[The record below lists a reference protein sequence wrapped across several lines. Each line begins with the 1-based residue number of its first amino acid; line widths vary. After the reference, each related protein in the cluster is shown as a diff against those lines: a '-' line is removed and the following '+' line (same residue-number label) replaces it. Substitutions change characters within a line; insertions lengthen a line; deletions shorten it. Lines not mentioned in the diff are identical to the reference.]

1 MEYASRMEYSARL
14 SKSPFYSVLSIKRR
28 RCAMDSTASWTPSS
42 TIDQIVLPRSCRS
55 SRRRGSFLF
64 SLATHL
70 DAPKEGS
77 RYCVCGPRRT
87 STARESDTGWR
98 SPSIFTDGSS
108 DEWTYS
114 PWRRQWLQQQQA
126 EKIILPWRRQWQQL
140 QCHICQWQLG
150 KATQWHQW
158 PAYCRGFV
166 GISVLAKINTA
177 VVLCST
183 LLHWPIS

>member
-42 TIDQIVLPRSCRS
+42 TIDQIVLPRSRRS
-55 SRRRGSFLF
+55 SRRRGSFIF

-114 PWRRQWLQQQQA
+114 PWRRQWLQQQTA
-126 EKIILPWRRQWQQL
+126 TGREDYFAMATPMAATAMSHLSMAIGKSHAVASVASLL
-140 QCHICQWQLG
+140 QGLCRDFSLSQN
-150 KATQWHQW
+150 K
-158 PAYCRGFV
+158 YC
-166 GISVLAKINTA
+166 SC
-177 VVLCST
+177 VV
-183 LLHWPIS
+183 